1 MPSAVK
7 CISLRGLTCREQVGN
22 QIRPARAPGR
32 QSCPIR
38 RVKLRCDAGHPG
50 LKRRK
55 TNRTRSRSRR
65 PKRHQGKRP
74 AERRFAFRVAPFGYC
89 RRFFG
94 SLSHLIRL
102 SQKAAGGMRGR
113 RRRACRRPT
122 RRKRDL
128 RAVRGRRWS
137 SASWN
142 VEHDA
147 KTRSLAQCVPLPSA

>member
-55 TNRTRSRSRR
+55 TNRTRSRSGR
-65 PKRHQGKRP
+65 PKRHQSKRP
-74 AERRFAFRVAPFGYC
+74 AERSFALRVAPFGYC
-89 RRFFG
+89 RRFVG

-102 SQKAAGGMRGR
+102 SQKAACGMRGR
-113 RRRACRRPT
+113 HRRVCRRPMH
-122 RRKRDL
+122 RRRDL
-128 RAVRGRRWS
+128 RAVREHQWNA
-137 SASWN
+137 ASWN

-147 KTRSLAQCVPLPSA
+147 KTRWRARYAPLLSA